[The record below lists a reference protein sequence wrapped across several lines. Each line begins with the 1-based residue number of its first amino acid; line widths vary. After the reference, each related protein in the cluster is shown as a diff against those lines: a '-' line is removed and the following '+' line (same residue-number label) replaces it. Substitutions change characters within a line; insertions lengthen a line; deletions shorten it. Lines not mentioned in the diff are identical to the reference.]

1 MYIYIYTHT
10 YILYIYIY
18 SYACLFICLWRRLG
32 GGPVALHPSPWS
44 LIFPSRGAR
53 LQCTWL
59 SVVSLIHLCLFIDCV
74 CSAHAWMH
82 ECMDAW
88 MHGCMDAWM
97 HGCMDAWMHGC
108 TDACADA
115 RTHGFAN
122 ARMRWCT
129 DAWTRECVDVWICMS
144 AAGAARSRGAAN
156 HKLAAPRSGSQ
167 PSSDDSAWTALA
179 SYFVW

>member
-1 MYIYIYTHT
+1 MAPIRRRASRAASLPL
-10 YILYIYIY
+10 ILD
-18 SYACLFICLWRRLG
+18 L
-32 GGPVALHPSPWS
+32 PVARRAIAVHMIVCCVSYSFVFIYWLC
-44 LIFPSRGAR
+44 
-53 LQCTWL
+53 LQCT
-59 SVVSLIHLCLFIDCV
+59 
-74 CSAHAWMH
+74 
-82 ECMDAW
+82 CMDAW